1 MILAK
6 VLNNASNEVPS
17 LLASKMAT
25 KFLGSGDL
33 EAMSR
38 IASAAKA
45 KSLESFRKV
54 TEEYSEYLHSDPL
67 IAHNLDILYDK
78 MLESN
83 LLKIIHPYSV
93 VEIEHIAKLINMTQ
107 AQVVQ
112 KLSQM
117 VLDQKL
123 SGILDEGRGQL
134 IIYDS
139 SSEDASFARSVEI
152 IGNLGSVVEALFHR
166 AKGLSKV
173 Q

>member
-1 MILAK
+1 MII
-6 VLNNASNEVPS
+6 
-17 LLASKMAT
+17 
-25 KFLGSGDL
+25 FQ
-33 EAMSR
+33 
-38 IASAAKA
+38 
-45 KSLESFRKV
+45 
-54 TEEYSEYLHSDPL
+54 TEEYSEHLRSDPL
-67 IAHNLDILYDK
+67 IDHNLDILYDK

-83 LLKIIHPYSV
+83 LLRIIHPYNV

-139 SSEDASFARSVEI
+139 SSEDASFSRSLEI

-166 AKGLSKV
+166 ANGLSKV